1 MTDPVTAML
10 RQAYELAEKAHKGQ
24 KRKTSPNGEPPPD
37 YITHP
42 VRVAF
47 MVAATEAD
55 SFHSLELV
63 DCMIVALLHDV
74 IEDTDHTV
82 ASLVDEGFKQ
92 WVDDVY
98 VLSRRKPQQC
108 EYCAPQWD
116 ETHKVSHICRGAKG
130 ALRACQTNSDYIRA
144 IRDYAIEKAS
154 LRNTKRDWH
163 YETVIRVKRADIA
176 HNMETADMLSST
188 MGERYKKCLRILLKE
203 GA

>member
-1 MTDPVTAML
+1 MTDPVTTML

-24 KRKTSPNGEPPPD
+24 KRKTSPDGEPPPD

-98 VLSRRKPQQC
+98 VLSRRKPQEC
-108 EYCAPQWD
+108 EHCAPQWD
-116 ETHKVSHICRGAKG
+116 ETHKVSRECEQAKG
-130 ALRACQTNSDYIRA
+130 LESCQTNSDYIRA
-144 IRDYAIEKAS
+144 IREYAIEKAS
-154 LRNTKRDWH
+154 ERNTRRLWWH
-163 YETVIRVKRADIA
+163 ETVIRVKRCDIA
-176 HNMETADMLSST
+176 HNMETADILSST
-188 MGERYKKCLRILLKE
+188 MGERYEKCLRILLTK